1 MVPIA
6 TSCTSSLHAMSLLLP
21 SPIETCIFSGCHAI
35 WSGHVSIDLFDHVV
49 THSQVWDTAVVA
61 VGISRFSGVCG
72 QIFSHNAAH
81 SSGRQQ
87 LGVQVVD
94 VPAATYKPRAASAT
108 AGIREA
114 AASFQNKADLCYFVN
129 QKRDFR
135 SRFSFGSC
143 EILGAAAA
151 RSS

>member
-1 MVPIA
+1 M
-6 TSCTSSLHAMSLLLP
+6 TLLLP
-21 SPIETCIFSGCHAI
+21 SPIETCILSGCHAI

-49 THSQVWDTAVVA
+49 THSKVWSTAVVA
-61 VGISRFSGVCG
+61 FGTSFTFSLGVCR
-72 QIFSHNAAH
+72 QIFSQDAAH

-94 VPAATYKPRAASAT
+94 VPAAAYKPRAAAAT

-114 AASFQNKADLCYFVN
+114 VASFQNKADLCYFVH

>member
-1 MVPIA
+1 M
-6 TSCTSSLHAMSLLLP
+6 TLLLP
-21 SPIETCIFSGCHAI
+21 SPNETCIFSGCHAI

-49 THSQVWDTAVVA
+49 THSKVRNAAFVA
-61 VGISRFSGVCG
+61 IGISFSLGVCR
-72 QIFSHNAAH
+72 QIFSQDAAH

-87 LGVQVVD
+87 PGVQVVD
-94 VPAATYKPRAASAT
+94 VPAAAYKPRAAAAT

-114 AASFQNKADLCYFVN
+114 AASFQNKADLCYFVH

-135 SRFSFGSC
+135 SRISFGSC